1 MRQLSF
7 TLAPPAGG
15 ASAPGYQ
22 LVSDAGGF
30 LICWGGVE
38 VVRASNERFAHMV
51 LAVLEEMGDP
61 RAWRGVFSNDLQR
74 RINRLMRVVPC
85 SRCGAGACVR
95 PSGHLTDL
103 EKPHEERRRL
113 FDKWLSA
120 E

>member
-7 TLAPPAGG
+7 TLAPPSGG

-22 LVSDAGGF
+22 LVLDAGGF

-85 SRCGAGACVR
+85 SRCGTGACVR